1 MHYMIDKMDKMPEEE
16 EATSPSATDGKAPSE
31 EAPPVVD
38 ASVGGKD
45 DCGVEA
51 STDRN
56 STDRQSG
63 GLGDTQRETFARDQ
77 TGILGPNKRGS
88 STGGS
93 GERKSRGSSLS
104 SALKRLSFGGGS
116 SSSKRLSI
124 TRLGSSTKR
133 QSKANNNATATK
145 KIHFENITIREYEV
159 QPSDNPSAMTG
170 GVGMELGWKYNV
182 LTNNYSID
190 HFEQQ
195 RQHQRLTNYYR
206 RPLPPTDRVK
216 LLKEEFGYTDNEI
229 EEARKRAE
237 QLQKERERS
246 IKRLKYDWFD
256 LLMEN
261 LFCCRS
267 SSSSSVVVIDGGG
280 GSSSSRVSEGEKMK
294 SDDDE
299 EKERLHPTIL
309 VDKSVEG
316 SSFFK

>member
-1 MHYMIDKMDKMPEEE
+1 MMDKMSEE
-16 EATSPSATDGKAPSE
+16 EAASPSATDDKAPSE
-31 EAPPVVD
+31 EDAPVLDD
-38 ASVGGKD
+38 AVGGKD
-45 DCGVEA
+45 DCG
-51 STDRN
+51 
-56 STDRQSG
+56 
-63 GLGDTQRETFARDQ
+63 DTQRETLARDQ

-93 GERKSRGSSLS
+93 GRKSRGSSLS
-104 SALKRLSFGGGS
+104 SGLKRLSFGGGGGGS

-133 QSKANNNATATK
+133 RSKTNNNATATK

-170 GVGMELGWKYNV
+170 GVGMELGWKYNI

-195 RQHQRLTNYYR
+195 REHQRLKQYHQ

-216 LLKEEFGYTDNEI
+216 LLKEEFGYTDMEI
-229 EEARKRAE
+229 EIAKKRVE
-237 QLQKERERS
+237 QLKEERERS
-246 IKRLKYDWFD
+246 IKREKLDWLD

-267 SSSSSVVVIDGGG
+267 SSSSAVVIDGGG

-294 SDDDE
+294 SDE
-299 EKERLHPTIL
+299 ERLHPTIL

>member
-1 MHYMIDKMDKMPEEE
+1 MMDKMSEE
-16 EATSPSATDGKAPSE
+16 EAASPSATNNDKATPE
-31 EAPPVVD
+31 EAPVSD
-38 ASVGGKD
+38 DVGVGSKD
-45 DCGVEA
+45 DGVETA
-51 STDRN
+51 I
-56 STDRQSG
+56 DRQSDE
-63 GLGDTQRETFARDQ
+63 LDDTQRETFARDQ

-88 STGGS
+88 STGS
-93 GERKSRGSSLS
+93 NERKSRGSSLS
-104 SALKRLSFGGGS
+104 SALKRLSFGGGGGGGGS
-116 SSSKRLSI
+116 SSSKRLA
-124 TRLGSSTKR
+124 STKR
-133 QSKANNNATATK
+133 RRKTNNNATATK
-145 KIHFENITIREYEV
+145 KVHFENITIREYEV

-170 GVGMELGWKYNV
+170 GVGIELGWKYNI

-195 RQHQRLTNYYR
+195 RQHQRLKQYQN

-267 SSSSSVVVIDGGG
+267 SSSSSSVVVIDGGG

>member
-1 MHYMIDKMDKMPEEE
+1 MHIIHDSKMSEE
-16 EATSPSATDGKAPSE
+16 EAASPSTTTDDKAPLE
-31 EAPPVVD
+31 EAPVSD
-38 ASVGGKD
+38 DGVGGKD
-45 DCGVEA
+45 DSGVEA
-51 STDRN
+51 STA
-56 STDRQSG
+56 SAIDRQSG

-93 GERKSRGSSLS
+93 GRKSRGSSLS

-133 QSKANNNATATK
+133 RSQTNNNATATK

-159 QPSDNPSAMTG
+159 QPSENPSAMTG
-170 GVGMELGWKYNV
+170 GVGVELGWGYNV

-195 RQHQRLTNYYR
+195 REHQRLTNYYQ

-216 LLKEEFGYTDNEI
+216 LLKEEFGYTDIEI
-229 EEARKRAE
+229 EKARKCAE

-246 IKRLKYDWFD
+246 IKREKLDWLD
-256 LLMEN
+256 LLMED
-261 LFCCRS
+261 LCCCRS

-280 GSSSSRVSEGEKMK
+280 GSSNSRVSEGEKMK
-294 SDDDE
+294 SDE
-299 EKERLHPTIL
+299 ERLHPTIL

>member
-1 MHYMIDKMDKMPEEE
+1 MSEE
-16 EATSPSATDGKAPSE
+16 EATSLSATDGKATPE
-31 EAPPVVD
+31 EAPVSD
-38 ASVGGKD
+38 DDGVGSKD
-45 DCGVEA
+45 DGVEMA
-51 STDRN
+51 I
-56 STDRQSG
+56 DRQTG
-63 GLGDTQRETFARDQ
+63 GLDDTQRETFARDQ

-88 STGGS
+88 STGS

-104 SALKRLSFGGGS
+104 SALKRLSFGGGGGS

-124 TRLGSSTKR
+124 TRR
-133 QSKANNNATATK
+133 RSKTNNNATAAK
-145 KIHFENITIREYEV
+145 KVHFENITIREYEV

-170 GVGMELGWKYNV
+170 GVGMELGWKYNI

-216 LLKEEFGYTDNEI
+216 LLKEEFGYSDEAI
-229 EEARKRAE
+229 EEARKCAE

-246 IKRLKYDWFD
+246 IKRLKYDWLD
-256 LLMEN
+256 LLLES

-267 SSSSSVVVIDGGG
+267 SSSSSSVVVIDCGGG
-280 GSSSSRVSEGEKMK
+280 GGSSRVSEGEKMK
-294 SDDDE
+294 SDEEE